1 LAFEVKKMNQVQQIN
16 IDNVLKEKSPGLYK
30 VLPRFIINWL
40 KKTLHEKDI
49 NQILRELEDKHEIEF
64 INNGLKKLGVK
75 SEGIGTNNI
84 PIKNGVILVAN
95 HPLGGLDGVAMI
107 QQISNVRNDIN
118 FLVNDVLT
126 HINKLKPY
134 FIPINKHGKNSR
146 KNLLKIDQLYKS
158 DSCIVLFPAGLVSRR
173 QKNKKIEDLEWKKSF
188 VTKARKHNKTIVP
201 VHVNGLNSSKFYNLS
216 YWRKRL
222 RIKLNIEMLFLA
234 DEMFKQQGTTITF
247 TFGKPIN
254 PENLHNRFTDLE
266 WAQKIKNH
274 VYELENNPNFE
285 LSN

>member
-1 LAFEVKKMNQVQQIN
+1 MAFEVKKMNQVQQIN
-16 IDNVLKEKSPGLYK
+16 IDNVLKEKSPRLYK
-30 VLPRFIINWL
+30 ILPRFIINWL

-49 NQILRELEDKHEIEF
+49 NQILIDLKEEHEIGF
-64 INNGLKKLGVK
+64 INNGLIKLGVK

-84 PIKNGVILVAN
+84 PNKNGVILVAN

-173 QKNKKIEDLEWKKSF
+173 QKNNKIEDLEWKKSF
-188 VTKARKHNKTIVP
+188 VTKARKHNKTIIP
-201 VHVNGLNSSKFYNLS
+201 VHVNGLNSPKFYNLS
-216 YWRKRL
+216 YWRKKL

-234 DEMFKQQGTTITF
+234 DEMFKQQGATITF

-254 PENLHNRFTDLE
+254 PEKLHNRFTDLE

>member
-1 LAFEVKKMNQVQQIN
+1 MNQVQQIN
-16 IDNVLKEKSPGLYK
+16 IDNVLKEKSPRLYK
-30 VLPRFIINWL
+30 ILPRFIINWL

-49 NQILRELEDKHEIEF
+49 NQILIDLKEEHEIGF
-64 INNGLKKLGVK
+64 INNGLIKLGVK

-84 PIKNGVILVAN
+84 PNKNGVILVAN

-158 DSCIVLFPAGLVSRR
+158 DCCIVLFPAGLVSRR
-173 QKNKKIEDLEWKKSF
+173 QKNNKIEDLEWKKSF
-188 VTKARKHNKTIVP
+188 VTKARKHNKTIIP
-201 VHVNGLNSSKFYNLS
+201 VHVNGLNSPKFYNLS
-216 YWRKRL
+216 YWRKKL

-234 DEMFKQQGTTITF
+234 DEMFKQQGATITF

-254 PENLHNRFTDLE
+254 PEKLHNRFTDLE

>member
-1 LAFEVKKMNQVQQIN
+1 MNQVQQIN
-16 IDNVLKEKSPGLYK
+16 IDNVLKEKSPRLYK
-30 VLPRFIINWL
+30 ILPRFIINWL

-49 NQILRELEDKHEIEF
+49 NQILKDLEEEHEIAF

-84 PIKNGVILVAN
+84 PKKNGVILVAN

-146 KNLLKIDQLYKS
+146 KNLLKIDELYKS

-173 QKNKKIEDLEWKKSF
+173 QLNNKIEDLEWKKSF
-188 VTKARKHNKTIVP
+188 VTKARKHNKTIIP

-216 YWRKRL
+216 YWRKKL

-234 DEMFKQQGTTITF
+234 DEMFKQQGATITF
-247 TFGKPIN
+247 TFGKAIN
-254 PENLHNRFTDLE
+254 PEKLHKGLTDLE